1 MVDIWQAVAYNGS
14 VKHLRGVDTMSG
26 GAIKKLRRAK
36 IKQQLKEQREAKL
49 AKEMFSNIT
58 EDMTDEDWDE
68 LGKELAEQ
76 LGVDSVDIKDKEEE

>member
-1 MVDIWQAVAYNGS
+1 MVDIWYAVAYNGS

-36 IKQQLKEQREAKL
+36 IKQQLKEQREAKM
-49 AKEMFSNIT
+49 AQEMFGAIK

-68 LGKELAEQ
+68 LGKELADQ
-76 LGVDSVDIKDKEEE
+76 LGVDGVEIKDKEEE

>member
-1 MVDIWQAVAYNGS
+1 
-14 VKHLRGVDTMSG
+14 MSG

-49 AKEMFSNIT
+49 AKEMFSN
-58 EDMTDEDWDE
+58 MTDEDWDE

>member
-1 MVDIWQAVAYNGS
+1 
-14 VKHLRGVDTMSG
+14 MSG

-36 IKQQLKEQREAKL
+36 IKQQLKEQREAKM
-49 AKEMFSNIT
+49 AQEMFGAIK